1 MCKNCGCEE
10 ALERQAR
17 QRSQPGDADPHGH
30 HDDHGHGHHDDH
42 GHGHHDDHGHGHH
55 HDHEDKPTRLVKL
68 ERKVLEEN
76 DSHARKNRAR
86 LRAQGIAA
94 INLISSPGSG
104 KTRLLEETLLR
115 LQGKLAVG
123 VITGDLQ
130 TDNDARRLMNKGAP
144 VIQIETGNSCHL
156 NAEQIGER
164 MDEVITPRTRLLI
177 IENVGNLV
185 CPAAFDLGEGHKIAL
200 LSVTE
205 GEDKPLKYP
214 VLFLQASLILITK
227 TDLLP
232 LLEWNRQACHQAIR
246 KVNPEARILE
256 LSAKTGEGLEPWL
269 QYLKDL
275 ASAQ

>member
-17 QRSQPGDADPHGH
+17 QRSQPGDADP
-30 HDDHGHGHHDDH
+30 
-42 GHGHHDDHGHGHH
+42 HGHHDDHGHGHH

-115 LQGKLAVG
+115 LQGKLSVG

-214 VLFLQASLILITK
+214 VLFLQASLVLITK
-227 TDLLP
+227 IDLLP
-232 LLEWNRQACHQAIR
+232 LLEWNREACQQAIR
-246 KVNPEARILE
+246 KVNPAAQILE
-256 LSAKTGEGLEPWL
+256 LSAKTGAGLEPWL
-269 QYLKDL
+269 GYLKDL
-275 ASAQ
+275 VSAQ